1 MCLYSELFFHLEREI
16 LVPELCE
23 YIVAT
28 ISSLPPHSLYIV
40 FRVCTLYSL
49 SLHSFFLHLFF
60 SFLIFTFFLLFFSR
74 RCNRISR
81 FSFRQFVKSKD
92 SHRIVRIIVH
102 FFVCKYPLPLCSFV
116 FSIWIVPFAIV
127 LLFALVF
134 MFPLLE
140 IIHITFATQVIG
152 NSIFV
157 SQIPLIGFVIPMV
170 FLFC

>member
-60 SFLIFTFFLLFFSR
+60 SFLMFSFFLLFSLAIVIEYHDF
-74 RCNRISR
+74 R
-81 FSFRQFVKSKD
+81 FANSWKKD